1 MNHNEE
7 KTMNEDYYKTC
18 FAYCREA
25 CGEKCK
31 ALDRLY
37 RKDESAEKCRFFK
50 TQDEREMSHAMAT
63 ISRLTRKYGG
73 DKT

>member
-25 CGEKCK
+25 CGEKC
-31 ALDRLY
+31 
-37 RKDESAEKCRFFK
+37 RFFK
-50 TQDEREMSHAMAT
+50 TQDEREMSHALAT

-73 DKT
+73 DKV